1 MCFPLPKNSLLPHR
15 PDVAFFYAAILI
27 FTDMEYLMN
36 HIVEPQTSKSSATTY
51 LPISQPLSKPS
62 CNRAKRLAKT
72 KGMSREQW
80 LQVRK
85 QGIGSSDAAAAC
97 GLNPHMSMLELW
109 MIKTGR
115 MQNQPDQGQL
125 PGDGRQDLA
134 GQRRARRHGLLG
146 RAHPRPQRADRHR
159 RRGAERGDRGDQP
172 EHGRHPPHGR

>member
-1 MCFPLPKNSLLPHR
+1 MWL
-15 PDVAFFYAAILI
+15 FYAAISI

-36 HIVEPQTSKSSATTY
+36 HIVEPQTSKSKPYKPY
-51 LPISQPLSKPS
+51 L
-62 CNRAKRLAKT
+62 NRAKRLAKT

-115 MQNQPDQGQL
+115 MQNSLINRPKTVI
-125 PGDGRQDLA
+125 
-134 GQRRARRHGLLG
+134 
-146 RAHPRPQRADRHR
+146 HPYI
-159 RRGAERGDRGDQP
+159 GAISLNP
-172 EHGRHPPHGR
+172 

>member
-1 MCFPLPKNSLLPHR
+1 MWL
-15 PDVAFFYAAILI
+15 FYAAILI

-36 HIVEPQTSKSSATTY
+36 HIVEPQSSKSIPH
-51 LPISQPLSKPS
+51 LPLAKPNPS
-62 CNRAKRLAKT
+62 RAKRLAKT

-115 MQNQPDQGQL
+115 MQNQPDQPTQNSYSPLYWGNQL
-125 PGDGRQDLA
+125 EPLIANYYQHKTGHKCVRSMQCYSILI
-134 GQRRARRHGLLG
+134 LTNTLC
-146 RAHPRPQRADRHR
+146 
-159 RRGAERGDRGDQP
+159 
-172 EHGRHPPHGR
+172 